1 MNIQLVL
8 SMNIRKLIKEKG
20 LKQKAIA
27 EQCGID
33 EKVFSNMLCNRQEI
47 RTEILPLIAK
57 ALEISINDLFRNDS
71 E

>member
-1 MNIQLVL
+1 
-8 SMNIRKLIKEKG
+8 MNIRKLIKEKG